1 MSRPPSPMLSVPE
14 KKTAATELFRD
25 RHFFNSAFFT
35 DLREARAS
43 LSAPSSQATTQD
55 AASRRALLLRYHR
68 LLASARD
75 DPCDFDDD
83 LAFTWH
89 DAFRPHLRRTAA
101 SLRFEKA
108 AVVFNVG
115 AASSRIA
122 AAVDRAAE
130 GGVKAACGEFQ
141 RAAGAFR
148 AAGEMME
155 GEEED
160 TVDMGPEASAML
172 ERLMLAQAQECCFE
186 RALAAGTSSAACSK
200 VAKQAAL
207 YYEEAYASLVIP
219 PLQNHFERS
228 WVAHILLKAALFN
241 AEASYRY
248 AIELHE
254 KTEIG
259 EEIARLQFGINA
271 IVDAKKAVRG
281 APGSLYD
288 AASRLEQDMNQNLE
302 RALNENNRIY
312 LLRVPAAKLLA
323 PLPAAS
329 LVRSASLSEILD
341 VKTETEGNVLND
353 RAGECTDAI
362 STTVNWDLC

>member
-14 KKTAATELFRD
+14 KKTAAAELFRD

-43 LSAPSSQATTQD
+43 LSTASSQTTTQD
-55 AASRRALLLRYHR
+55 PSARRALLLRYHR
-68 LLASARD
+68 LLASVRD
-75 DPCDFDDD
+75 DPCAFDDN
-83 LAFTWH
+83 LSFTWN
-89 DAFRPHLRRTAA
+89 DAFRPHLKRTAA

-108 AVVFNVG
+108 ALMFNVG

-122 AAVDRAAE
+122 VAVDRAAE

-148 AAGEMME
+148 AAAEMME
-155 GEEED
+155 GEEG
-160 TVDMGPEASAML
+160 TVDMGPEAAAML

-186 RALAAGTSSAACSK
+186 RALAAGTSPAACSK

-207 YYEEAYASLVIP
+207 YYEEAYASVVIP

-228 WVAHILLKAALFN
+228 WISQIQFKSALLN

-248 AIELHE
+248 AIDLHE

-259 EEIARLQFGINA
+259 EEIARLQFGIDA
-271 IVDAKKAVRG
+271 IVDAKRTARG

-288 AASRLEQDMNQNLE
+288 VASRLEQDMNQNLE

-329 LVRSASLSEILD
+329 LVRSASISEILD
-341 VKTETEGNVLND
+341 VKAETGHQ
-353 RAGECTDAI
+353 
-362 STTVNWDLC
+362 SS